1 MRSSRGPCHDLGKI
15 KELVMKS
22 RYRTTK
28 RVRDYILNH
37 GYDYAE
43 TVEDVICSIEEEH
56 YHKTDELEA
65 IPGTFADTYR
75 HVECYEEEWYVKLFM
90 DNDGTPSVQIWSL
103 KEDGYLF

>member
-43 TVEDVICSIEEEH
+43 TVEDVICSIEEGH

-65 IPGTFADTYR
+65 IPGTFADIYR
-75 HVECYEEEWYVKLFM
+75 HVDCYEEEWYVKLFM
-90 DNDGTPSVQIWSL
+90 DDDGTPSVQIWSL